1 MEPMGKATFK
11 GSQRFFFSIDL
22 VADPVRDPVRSSK
35 CSVKAPNYLP
45 IVTS

>member
-11 GSQRFFFSIDL
+11 GSQRFCSIDL

-35 CSVKAPNYLP
+35 CSVKAQNYLP
-45 IVTS
+45 VVIS